1 MVRSQVIG
9 VQGVNLKPPIAN
21 THIAQRRVSPMAQ
34 ETPIEQQIRIL
45 VADDHEMILDIARM
59 YLDQQG
65 DMSVVTV
72 PDLDAALNAFRE
84 EGPFDVVILDYQMP
98 GMDGLA
104 GLQKMVSLAGDL
116 PVAIITGNA
125 TRNLMNQSLDAGAAG
140 IISKSLPMRSLANS
154 IRFIHSGETYLPL
167 YLMQDEPNKKAVESG
182 PLSGRE
188 MTVLGHLGEG
198 LKNKEIASTLGL
210 SEGTVKMHVM
220 SICRKLEATN
230 RTQAVVIAR
239 DMGLL

>member
-1 MVRSQVIG
+1 
-9 VQGVNLKPPIAN
+9 
-21 THIAQRRVSPMAQ
+21 MAQ

-167 YLMQDEPNKKAVESG
+167 YLMQDEPNKKAVDSG

-198 LKNKEIASTLGL
+198 RKNKEIASTLGL

-239 DMGLL
+239 DIGLL

>member
-1 MVRSQVIG
+1 
-9 VQGVNLKPPIAN
+9 
-21 THIAQRRVSPMAQ
+21 MAQ

-154 IRFIHSGETYLPL
+154 IRFIHSGETYMPL

-198 LKNKEIASTLGL
+198 RKNKEMASTLGL

>member
-1 MVRSQVIG
+1 
-9 VQGVNLKPPIAN
+9 
-21 THIAQRRVSPMAQ
+21 
-34 ETPIEQQIRIL
+34 
-45 VADDHEMILDIARM
+45 
-59 YLDQQG
+59 
-65 DMSVVTV
+65 V

-84 EGPFDVVILDYQMP
+84 EGPFDIVILDYQMP

-104 GLQKMVSLAGDL
+104 GLQKMVALAGDR

-154 IRFIHSGETYLPL
+154 IRFIHSGETYMPL
-167 YLMQDEPNKKAVESG
+167 HLMQDEPKKRAVESG
-182 PLSGRE
+182 PLSRRE

-198 LKNKEIASTLGL
+198 RKNKEIASTLGL

>member
-1 MVRSQVIG
+1 
-9 VQGVNLKPPIAN
+9 
-21 THIAQRRVSPMAQ
+21 MAQ

-72 PDLDAALNAFRE
+72 MDLDAALVAFRE
-84 EGPFDVVILDYQMP
+84 EGPFDIVLLDYQMP
-98 GMDGLA
+98 GMDGLE
-104 GLQKMVSLAGDL
+104 GLQKMVALAGDR
-116 PVAIITGNA
+116 PVAIITGNP
-125 TRNLMNQSLDAGAAG
+125 TRNLMNQALDVGAAG
-140 IISKSLPMRSLANS
+140 IISKSLPIRSLANS
-154 IRFIHSGETYLPL
+154 IRFIHSGETYMPL
-167 YLMQDEPNKKAVESG
+167 QLMQDEPNKKAADTG

-198 LKNKEIASTLGL
+198 RKNKEIAMTLGL

-220 SICRKLEATN
+220 SICKKLEATN

>member
-1 MVRSQVIG
+1 
-9 VQGVNLKPPIAN
+9 
-21 THIAQRRVSPMAQ
+21 MAQ
-34 ETPIEQQIRIL
+34 ATPTEKQIRIL
-45 VADDHEMILDIARM
+45 VADDHEMILDVARM

-72 PDLDAALNAFRE
+72 MDLDAALVAFRE
-84 EGPFDVVILDYQMP
+84 EGPFDIVLLDYQMP
-98 GMDGLA
+98 GMDGLE
-104 GLQKMVSLAGDL
+104 GLQKMVALAGDR
-116 PVAIITGNA
+116 PVAIITGNP
-125 TRNLMNQSLDAGAAG
+125 TRNLMNQALDAGAAG
-140 IISKSLPMRSLANS
+140 IISKSLPIRSLANS
-154 IRFIHSGETYLPL
+154 IRFIHSGETYMPL
-167 YLMQDEPNKKAVESG
+167 HLMQDEPNKKAVDTG

-198 LKNKEIASTLGL
+198 RKNKEIAMTLGL

-220 SICRKLEATN
+220 SICKKLEATN

>member
-1 MVRSQVIG
+1 
-9 VQGVNLKPPIAN
+9 
-21 THIAQRRVSPMAQ
+21 MAQ

-84 EGPFDVVILDYQMP
+84 EGPFDVVILDYQVP

-104 GLQKMVSLAGDL
+104 GLQKMISLAGDL

-167 YLMQDEPNKKAVESG
+167 YLMQDEPNKKAVDSG

-198 LKNKEIASTLGL
+198 RKNKEIASTLGL

>member
-1 MVRSQVIG
+1 MSVIG
-9 VQGVNLKPPIAN
+9 MRGLNLRPKLAN
-21 THIAQRRVSPMAQ
+21 TYLALVKVGPMAQ
-34 ETPIEQQIRIL
+34 AAAVENQIRIL

-72 PDLDAALNAFRE
+72 MDLDAALVAFCE
-84 EGPFDVVILDYQMP
+84 EGPFDIVLLDYQMP
-98 GMDGLA
+98 GMDGLE
-104 GLQKMVSLAGDL
+104 GLQKMVALAGDR
-116 PVAIITGNA
+116 PVAIITGNP
-125 TRNLMNQSLDAGAAG
+125 TRNLMNQALDAGAAG
-140 IISKSLPMRSLANS
+140 IISKSLPIRSLANS
-154 IRFIHSGETYLPL
+154 IRFIHSGETYMPL
-167 YLMQDEPNKKAVESG
+167 QLMQDEPNKKAADTG

-198 LKNKEIASTLGL
+198 RKNKEIAMTLGL

-220 SICRKLEATN
+220 SICKKLEATN

>member
-1 MVRSQVIG
+1 M
-9 VQGVNLKPPIAN
+9 QGVNLRPKLAN
-21 THIAQRRVSPMAQ
+21 TCPTQNNFGPMTQPAA
-34 ETPIEQQIRIL
+34 IENQIRIL

-72 PDLDAALNAFRE
+72 MDLDAALVAFRE
-84 EGPFDVVILDYQMP
+84 EGPFDIVLLDYQMP
-98 GMDGLA
+98 GMDGLE
-104 GLQKMVSLAGDL
+104 GLQKMVALAGDR
-116 PVAIITGNA
+116 PVAIITGNP
-125 TRNLMNQSLDAGAAG
+125 TRNLMNQALDAGAAG
-140 IISKSLPMRSLANS
+140 IISKSLPIRSLANS
-154 IRFIHSGETYLPL
+154 IRFIHSGETYMPL
-167 YLMQDEPNKKAVESG
+167 HLMQDEPNKKAVDTG

-198 LKNKEIASTLGL
+198 RKNKEIAMTLGL

-220 SICRKLEATN
+220 SICKKLEATN

>member
-1 MVRSQVIG
+1 MELSVIG
-9 VQGVNLKPPIAN
+9 MRGVNLRPKLAN
-21 THIAQRRVSPMAQ
+21 TYLTQVKAGPMAQ
-34 ETPIEQQIRIL
+34 AAVENQIRVL

-72 PDLDAALNAFRE
+72 MDLNAALVAFRE
-84 EGPFDVVILDYQMP
+84 DGPFDIVLLDYQMP
-98 GMDGLA
+98 GMDGLE
-104 GLQKMVSLAGDL
+104 GLQKMVALADDR
-116 PVAIITGNA
+116 PVAIITGNP
-125 TRNLMNQSLDAGAAG
+125 TRNLMNQALDAGAAG
-140 IISKSLPMRSLANS
+140 IISKSLPIRSLANS
-154 IRFIHSGETYLPL
+154 IRFIHSGETYMPL
-167 YLMQDEPNKKAVESG
+167 HLMQDEPNKKTVDTG

-198 LKNKEIASTLGL
+198 CKNKEIAMILGL

-220 SICRKLEATN
+220 SICKKLEATN

>member
-1 MVRSQVIG
+1 
-9 VQGVNLKPPIAN
+9 
-21 THIAQRRVSPMAQ
+21 MAQ
-34 ETPIEQQIRIL
+34 ETPIEQQIHIL

-59 YLDQQG
+59 YLDQQV

-167 YLMQDEPNKKAVESG
+167 YLMQDEPNKKAVDSG

-198 LKNKEIASTLGL
+198 RKNKEIASTLGL

>member
-1 MVRSQVIG
+1 MSVIG
-9 VQGVNLKPPIAN
+9 MRGVNLRPKLAN
-21 THIAQRRVSPMAQ
+21 TYLTQVKVGPMAQ
-34 ETPIEQQIRIL
+34 AAAVENQIRIL

-72 PDLDAALNAFRE
+72 MDLDAALVAFRE
-84 EGPFDVVILDYQMP
+84 EGPFDIVLLDYQMP
-98 GMDGLA
+98 GMDGLE
-104 GLQKMVSLAGDL
+104 GLQKMVALAGDR
-116 PVAIITGNA
+116 PVAIITGNP
-125 TRNLMNQSLDAGAAG
+125 TRNLMNQALDAGAAG
-140 IISKSLPMRSLANS
+140 IISKSLPIRSLANS
-154 IRFIHSGETYLPL
+154 IRFIHSGETYMPL
-167 YLMQDEPNKKAVESG
+167 HLMQDEPNKKAVDTG

-198 LKNKEIASTLGL
+198 RKNKEIAMTLGL

-220 SICRKLEATN
+220 SICKKLEATN

>member
-1 MVRSQVIG
+1 
-9 VQGVNLKPPIAN
+9 
-21 THIAQRRVSPMAQ
+21 MAQ

-167 YLMQDEPNKKAVESG
+167 YLMQDEPNKKAVDSG
-182 PLSGRE
+182 PFSGRE

-198 LKNKEIASTLGL
+198 RKNKEIASTLGL

>member
-1 MVRSQVIG
+1 MELSVIG
-9 VQGVNLKPPIAN
+9 MRGVNLRPKLAN
-21 THIAQRRVSPMAQ
+21 TYLTQLKAGPMAQ
-34 ETPIEQQIRIL
+34 AAVENQIRVL

-72 PDLDAALNAFRE
+72 MDLNAALVAFRE
-84 EGPFDVVILDYQMP
+84 DGPFDIVLLDYQMP
-98 GMDGLA
+98 GMDGLE
-104 GLQKMVSLAGDL
+104 GLQKMVALADDR
-116 PVAIITGNA
+116 PVAIITGNP
-125 TRNLMNQSLDAGAAG
+125 TRNLMNQALDAGAAG
-140 IISKSLPMRSLANS
+140 IISKSLPIRSLANS
-154 IRFIHSGETYLPL
+154 IRFIHSGETYMPL
-167 YLMQDEPNKKAVESG
+167 HLMQDEPNKKTVDTG

-198 LKNKEIASTLGL
+198 CKNKEIAMILGL

-220 SICRKLEATN
+220 SICKKLEATN

>member
-1 MVRSQVIG
+1 
-9 VQGVNLKPPIAN
+9 
-21 THIAQRRVSPMAQ
+21 MAQ
-34 ETPIEQQIRIL
+34 AEAVKNQIRIL

-72 PDLDAALNAFRE
+72 MDLDAALVAFRE
-84 EGPFDVVILDYQMP
+84 DGPFDIVLLDYQMP
-98 GMDGLA
+98 GMDGLE
-104 GLQKMVSLAGDL
+104 GLQKMVALAGDR
-116 PVAIITGNA
+116 PVAIITGNP
-125 TRNLMNQSLDAGAAG
+125 TRNLMNQALDAGAAG
-140 IISKSLPMRSLANS
+140 IISKSLPIRSLANS
-154 IRFIHSGETYLPL
+154 IRFIHSGETYMPL
-167 YLMQDEPNKKAVESG
+167 HLMQDAPNKKAIDTG

-198 LKNKEIASTLGL
+198 RKNKEIAMTLGL

-220 SICRKLEATN
+220 SICKKLDATN

>member
-1 MVRSQVIG
+1 MSVIG
-9 VQGVNLKPPIAN
+9 MRGVNLRPKLAN
-21 THIAQRRVSPMAQ
+21 TYVTQVKVGSMAQ
-34 ETPIEQQIRIL
+34 ATAVENQIRIL

-72 PDLDAALNAFRE
+72 MDLDAALVAFRE
-84 EGPFDVVILDYQMP
+84 EGPFDIVLLDYQMP
-98 GMDGLA
+98 GMDGLE
-104 GLQKMVSLAGDL
+104 GLQKMVALAGDR
-116 PVAIITGNA
+116 PVAIITGNP
-125 TRNLMNQSLDAGAAG
+125 TRNLMNQALDAGAAG
-140 IISKSLPMRSLANS
+140 IISKSLPIRSLANS
-154 IRFIHSGETYLPL
+154 IRFIHSGETYMPL
-167 YLMQDEPNKKAVESG
+167 HLMQDEPNKKAVDTG

-198 LKNKEIASTLGL
+198 RKNKEIAMTLGL

-220 SICRKLEATN
+220 SICKKLEATN

>member
-1 MVRSQVIG
+1 MSVIG
-9 VQGVNLKPPIAN
+9 MRGLNLRPKLAN
-21 THIAQRRVSPMAQ
+21 TYLVQVKVGPMAQ
-34 ETPIEQQIRIL
+34 ATAVENQIRIL

-72 PDLDAALNAFRE
+72 MDLDAALVAFRD
-84 EGPFDVVILDYQMP
+84 EGPFDIVLLDYQMP
-98 GMDGLA
+98 GMDGLE
-104 GLQKMVSLAGDL
+104 GLQKMVALAGDR
-116 PVAIITGNA
+116 PVAIITGNP
-125 TRNLMNQSLDAGAAG
+125 TRNLMNQALDAGAAG
-140 IISKSLPMRSLANS
+140 IISKSLPIRSLANS
-154 IRFIHSGETYLPL
+154 IRFIHSGETYMPL
-167 YLMQDEPNKKAVESG
+167 QLMQDEPNKKAADTG

-198 LKNKEIASTLGL
+198 RKNKEIAMTLGL

-220 SICRKLEATN
+220 SICKKLEATN

>member
-1 MVRSQVIG
+1 
-9 VQGVNLKPPIAN
+9 
-21 THIAQRRVSPMAQ
+21 MARAAAVKN
-34 ETPIEQQIRIL
+34 QIRIL

-72 PDLDAALNAFRE
+72 MDLDAALVAFRE
-84 EGPFDVVILDYQMP
+84 DGPFDIVLLDYQMP
-98 GMDGLA
+98 GMDGLE
-104 GLQKMVSLAGDL
+104 GLQKMVALAGDR
-116 PVAIITGNA
+116 PVAIITGNP
-125 TRNLMNQSLDAGAAG
+125 TRNLMNQALDAGAAG
-140 IISKSLPMRSLANS
+140 IISKSLPIRSLANS
-154 IRFIHSGETYLPL
+154 IRFIHSGETYMPL
-167 YLMQDEPNKKAVESG
+167 HLMQDAPNKKAIDTG

-188 MTVLGHLGEG
+188 MTVLSHLGEG
-198 LKNKEIASTLGL
+198 RKNKEIAMTLGL

-220 SICRKLEATN
+220 SICKKLDATN

>member
-1 MVRSQVIG
+1 
-9 VQGVNLKPPIAN
+9 
-21 THIAQRRVSPMAQ
+21 MAVA
-34 ETPIEQQIRIL
+34 TPTEKQIRIL
-45 VADDHEMILDIARM
+45 VADDHEMILDVARM

-84 EGPFDVVILDYQMP
+84 EGPFDIVILDYQMP

-140 IISKSLPMRSLANS
+140 IIAKSLPMRSLANS
-154 IRFIHSGETYLPL
+154 IRFIHSGETYMPL

-198 LKNKEIASTLGL
+198 RKNKEIASTLGL

-239 DMGLL
+239 DMDLL

>member
-1 MVRSQVIG
+1 MVRGQVIG

-21 THIAQRRVSPMAQ
+21 THIAQRRVSPLAQ
-34 ETPIEQQIRIL
+34 ETPSEQQIRIL

-65 DMSVVTV
+65 DISVVTV

-140 IISKSLPMRSLANS
+140 IITKSLPMRSLANS

-167 YLMQDEPNKKAVESG
+167 YLMQDEPNKKAVDSG

-198 LKNKEIASTLGL
+198 RKNKEIASTLGL

>member
-1 MVRSQVIG
+1 M
-9 VQGVNLKPPIAN
+9 QGVNLRPKLAN
-21 THIAQRRVSPMAQ
+21 TCLTQVKVGPMTKAAA
-34 ETPIEQQIRIL
+34 IENQIRIL

-72 PDLDAALNAFRE
+72 MDLDAALVAFRE
-84 EGPFDVVILDYQMP
+84 EGPFDIVLLDYQMP
-98 GMDGLA
+98 GMDGLE
-104 GLQKMVSLAGDL
+104 GLQKMVALAGDR
-116 PVAIITGNA
+116 PVAIITGNP
-125 TRNLMNQSLDAGAAG
+125 TRNLMNQALDAGAAG
-140 IISKSLPMRSLANS
+140 IISKSLPIRSLANS
-154 IRFIHSGETYLPL
+154 IRFIHSGETYMPL
-167 YLMQDEPNKKAVESG
+167 HLMQDEPNKKAVDTG

-198 LKNKEIASTLGL
+198 RKNKEIAMTLGL

-220 SICRKLEATN
+220 SICKKLEATN

>member
-1 MVRSQVIG
+1 MLVIG
-9 VQGVNLKPPIAN
+9 MRGLNLRPKLAN
-21 THIAQRRVSPMAQ
+21 TYLAQVKVGPMAQ
-34 ETPIEQQIRIL
+34 AAAVENQIRIL

-72 PDLDAALNAFRE
+72 MDLDAALVAFRE
-84 EGPFDVVILDYQMP
+84 EGPFDIVLLDYQMP
-98 GMDGLA
+98 GMDGLE
-104 GLQKMVSLAGDL
+104 GLQKMVALAGDR
-116 PVAIITGNA
+116 PVAIITGNP
-125 TRNLMNQSLDAGAAG
+125 TRNLMNQALDAGAAG
-140 IISKSLPMRSLANS
+140 IISKSLPIRSLANS
-154 IRFIHSGETYLPL
+154 IRFIHSGETYMPL
-167 YLMQDEPNKKAVESG
+167 HLMQDEPNKKAVDTG

-198 LKNKEIASTLGL
+198 RKNKEIAMTLGL

-220 SICRKLEATN
+220 SICKKLEATN

>member
-1 MVRSQVIG
+1 
-9 VQGVNLKPPIAN
+9 
-21 THIAQRRVSPMAQ
+21 MAQ
-34 ETPIEQQIRIL
+34 AAPIEKQIRIL
-45 VADDHEMILDIARM
+45 FADDHEMILDVARL

-72 PDLDAALNAFRE
+72 PDLEAALIAFRE
-84 EGPFDVVILDYQMP
+84 EEPFDIVILDYQMP
-98 GMDGLA
+98 GMDGLV
-104 GLQKMVSLAGDL
+104 GLQKMIALAGDC
-116 PVAIITGNA
+116 PVAMITGNA
-125 TRNLMNQSLDAGAAG
+125 TRNLMNQSLGAGAAG

-154 IRFIHSGETYLPL
+154 IRFIHSGETYMPL
-167 YLMQDEPNKKAVESG
+167 HLMQDEPNRRAVGSG

-198 LKNKEIASTLGL
+198 RKNKEIASKLGL
-210 SEGTVKMHVM
+210 SEGTIKMHVM

>member
-1 MVRSQVIG
+1 
-9 VQGVNLKPPIAN
+9 
-21 THIAQRRVSPMAQ
+21 MAQ

-167 YLMQDEPNKKAVESG
+167 YLMQDEPNKKAVDSG

-198 LKNKEIASTLGL
+198 RKNKEIASTLGL
-210 SEGTVKMHVM
+210 SEGPVKMHVM

>member
-1 MVRSQVIG
+1 MGSSVIG
-9 VQGVNLKPPIAN
+9 MHGVNLRPKLAN
-21 THIAQRRVSPMAQ
+21 TCLTQVNVGSM
-34 ETPIEQQIRIL
+34 TPLAAIENQIRIL

-72 PDLDAALNAFRE
+72 MDLDAALVAFRE
-84 EGPFDVVILDYQMP
+84 EGPFDIVLLDYQMP
-98 GMDGLA
+98 GMDGLE
-104 GLQKMVSLAGDL
+104 GLQKMVALAGDG
-116 PVAIITGNA
+116 PVAIITGNP
-125 TRNLMNQSLDAGAAG
+125 TRNLINQALDAGAAG
-140 IISKSLPMRSLANS
+140 IISKSLPIRSLANS
-154 IRFIHSGETYLPL
+154 IRFIHSGETYMPL
-167 YLMQDEPNKKAVESG
+167 HLMQDEPNKKAVDTG

-198 LKNKEIASTLGL
+198 RKNKEIAMTLGL

-220 SICRKLEATN
+220 SICKKLEATN

-239 DMGLL
+239 DTGLL

>member
-1 MVRSQVIG
+1 
-9 VQGVNLKPPIAN
+9 
-21 THIAQRRVSPMAQ
+21 MAQ

-154 IRFIHSGETYLPL
+154 IRFIHSGETYMPL
-167 YLMQDEPNKKAVESG
+167 YLMQDEPKKRAAESG

-198 LKNKEIASTLGL
+198 RKNKEIASTLGL

>member
-1 MVRSQVIG
+1 M
-9 VQGVNLKPPIAN
+9 KPEIAN
-21 THIAQRRVSPMAQ
+21 TYTTKSKVSPMAQ
-34 ETPIEQQIRIL
+34 ATPTKKQIRIL
-45 VADDHEMILDIARM
+45 FADDHEMILDVARM

-84 EGPFDVVILDYQMP
+84 EGPFDIVILDYQMP

-104 GLQKMVSLAGDL
+104 GLQKMVALAGDH

-154 IRFIHSGETYLPL
+154 IRFIQSGETYMPL
-167 YLMQDEPNKKAVESG
+167 HLMQDEPKKRAAESG

-198 LKNKEIASTLGL
+198 RKNKQIASTLGL